1 METRAKRR
9 APTSEKVQQSKTTTA
24 TIGATATKR
33 AKVTNTN
40 TNAATATSVKQYTS
54 VKGTNSKSGTD
65 SKTTKDTTEKQQP
78 ASAIGLT
85 NDDGT
90 RISVWLMKS
99 EPDTFSI
106 DDLINSKDSTSH
118 WDGVRN
124 HEAKNLMKN
133 SMKVGDQVLYYH
145 SNTKAPGI
153 VAMAK
158 IAREAYPDHTAF
170 DPKSDYYDEKS
181 SKDDP
186 RWFMVDVKYE
196 RKLKRV
202 LTLKE
207 LQQYKDKELSQM
219 KLLNRGRLSVQPVS
233 DSEMRFIMDLEQQ
246 NEPSE

>member
-9 APTSEKVQQSKTTTA
+9 APTSDKVQQPKTT

-33 AKVTNTN
+33 AKVTNSTN
-40 TNAATATSVKQYTS
+40 TTTTSTKMDTPA
-54 VKGTNSKSGTD
+54 KGTKTKSGTG
-65 SKTTKDTTEKQQP
+65 SKPTKDTTTTTEKQQP
-78 ASAIGLT
+78 LSATGLA
-85 NDDGT
+85 NEDGT

-99 EPDTFSI
+99 EPDAFSI
-106 DDLINSKDSTSH
+106 DDLINSKDSTSQ

-133 SMKVGDQVLYYH
+133 SMKVGDQVLFYH

-170 DPKSDYYDEKS
+170 DTKSHYYDNKS
-181 SKDDP
+181 SRDDP

-196 RKLKRV
+196 RKLKRI

-233 DSEMRFIMDLEQQ
+233 DSEMKFIMDLEQQ
-246 NEPSE
+246 DEPSED

>member
-9 APTSEKVQQSKTTTA
+9 APTSDKVQQSKTTA
-24 TIGATATKR
+24 TGATATKR
-33 AKVTNTN
+33 AKVTNS
-40 TNAATATSVKQYTS
+40 TSTTTTPTKKDTPA
-54 VKGTNSKSGTD
+54 KGTKTKSGTD
-65 SKTTKDTTEKQQP
+65 SKPAKDTTTSEKHQP
-78 ASAIGLT
+78 LSATELT
-85 NDDGT
+85 NEDGT
-90 RISVWLMKS
+90 RISVWLIKS
-99 EPDTFSI
+99 EPDAFSI
-106 DDLINSKDSTSH
+106 DDLINSKDSTSQ

-133 SMKVGDQVLYYH
+133 SMKVGDQVLFYH

-170 DPKSDYYDEKS
+170 DPKSHYYDNKS
-181 SKDDP
+181 TKDDP

-207 LQQYKDKELSQM
+207 LQRYKDKELSQM

-233 DSEMRFIMDLEQQ
+233 NSEMKFIMDLEQQ
-246 NEPSE
+246 DEPSED

>member
-9 APTSEKVQQSKTTTA
+9 APTSDKVQPKTTA
-24 TIGATATKR
+24 TPSKR
-33 AKVTNTN
+33 AKVANTTSTTTTPTKKN
-40 TNAATATSVKQYTS
+40 TLA
-54 VKGTNSKSGTD
+54 KGTKAKSSTD
-65 SKTTKDTTEKQQP
+65 SKPAKDTTSNEKQQP
-78 ASAIGLT
+78 LSATGLT
-85 NDDGT
+85 NEDGT

-106 DDLINSKDSTSH
+106 DDLINSKGSTSH

-133 SMKVGDQVLYYH
+133 SMKVGDQVLFYH

-170 DPKSDYYDEKS
+170 DPKSDYYDSKS

-207 LQQYKDKELSQM
+207 LQQYKDKELGQM

-233 DSEMRFIMDLEQQ
+233 DSEMKFIMDLEQQ
-246 NEPSE
+246 DEPNDG

>member
-9 APTSEKVQQSKTTTA
+9 APTSDKVQQPKTTA
-24 TIGATATKR
+24 TGTTASKR
-33 AKVTNTN
+33 AKVTNAAKT
-40 TNAATATSVKQYTS
+40 TTASTKKDATA
-54 VKGTNSKSGTD
+54 KGTKTKSGTD
-65 SKTTKDTTEKQQP
+65 SKPAKDISTTEKQQP
-78 ASAIGLT
+78 LSATGLT

-106 DDLINSKDSTSH
+106 DDLINSKDSSSH

-133 SMKVGDQVLYYH
+133 SMKVGDQVLFYH

-153 VAMAK
+153 VAIAK
-158 IAREAYPDHTAF
+158 VAREAYPDHTAF
-170 DPKSDYYDEKS
+170 DPKSDYYDNKS

-207 LQQYKDKELSQM
+207 LQQYKDKELGQM

-246 NEPSE
+246 DEPRED

>member
-9 APTSEKVQQSKTTTA
+9 APTSEKVQQSKT
-24 TIGATATKR
+24 ATATADATAAKR

-40 TNAATATSVKQYTS
+40 ILITTSVNQDTS
-54 VKGTNSKSGTD
+54 VKGTNAKSGTD
-65 SKTTKDTTEKQQP
+65 SKATKDTTEKQPP

-133 SMKVGDQVLYYH
+133 SMKVGDQVLFYH

-170 DPKSDYYDEKS
+170 DPKSDYYDNKS

-233 DSEMRFIMDLEQQ
+233 DSEMKFIMELEQQ
-246 NEPSE
+246 SEPSE